1 MINMTTMTYWWIHK
15 IMRTVTMVLL
25 MAFIVTA
32 LSCERDVF
40 WMGNDEMDYNPRPV
54 KITLGYELPKQEEIA
69 VTRTLTKA
77 DEHELRNFYLLIFQP
92 TEESPTEPVCV
103 FGKFFNV
110 DSSDFT
116 NMADYDALAG
126 QWVSVENLYN
136 NTYGYEAGAK
146 VNSTHGE
153 VTIEPDLDPE
163 KPCYMYGF
171 ANVDD
176 IGGEKVE
183 AFVIDPTDGT
193 AKMPKTVLDGFSHNK
208 WTKSQLMSLQ
218 IQMRDKNNYV
228 IEAEGEGETLTKS
241 EMIDR
246 DNAFLLYSGQWS
258 TWTTKRRGEDGKMHN
273 VFDASHLDGLV
284 DLTSVGESGNSYDL
298 RSKGL
303 IYLRC
308 MVAHVRFN
316 LSINNKIFEKFVPE
330 SWQVVHVPYNTYL
343 IDNANSST
351 NRKITDAASFAK
363 ATPVT
368 SMVHDEDVYHF
379 DFYMLE
385 NVKDAS
391 AATNIDY
398 NGTDKNDISNYYKNY
413 FGEYIS
419 DTPLDKTD
427 EGNGVMLPSKLAL
440 VYGYDASKGAD
451 HPDNVKAVTNFKY
464 AKRELELKT
473 LADQVL
479 KNTDPYE
486 SKKYVYSEPKST
498 YVIIKGRLLI
508 NNDVDLKNLAGEG
521 VYNSTTNV
529 LEGVNPVTIGT
540 IKNGYADVTY
550 TIHLGY
556 AKNTPTDT
564 QYDETDFSILR
575 NTEYTY
581 NVHIAGINNIITNVR
596 ANLEKVKN
604 QPENGIYRVKG
615 QPGADGNVYLAMDN
629 IINTDAHFNQFN
641 FMLEKSGLSDFS
653 FEIKTPWSTITSEEV
668 KADIDRVK
676 VAMGL
681 GTIENGVFVPGSGYA
696 TGYGAFAGG
705 GYKDQNS
712 YPTAYAL
719 YQKYITNPDF
729 TWFKFT
735 PAIDQRGMFDPVL
748 SHDDNNTKYR
758 KYRETVTYDP
768 SSPTLWN
775 LFDFMVSMDGLTASD
790 DQQPLYNEGINQGTD
805 TVEEYRRKIGTAIK
819 TRINNVLYGNDAGT
833 TEGSVTLFECEVNDD
848 KGNNVYT
855 GASALP
861 FLLDKF
867 KYEVTQQDYNF
878 IKTIYDAVTADNS
891 ITINDDIYF
900 NNFKRPYIEDGRYW
914 VEEDYVQYLKEHD
927 PAHFGN
933 NNQIAPIR
941 RMFYTAYLDEYFYD
955 TPPRGQSWSTPYWK
969 QFVNQPSRYI
979 SFGYRGTSTIA
990 SSHGIDV
997 SWDGESSI
1005 MYSST
1010 TIIQPSIQTF
1020 YSTEGTGTYALG
1032 VEHYNETYDP
1042 RWTDKLHNIGTSGW
1056 SHADGWDN
1064 AKKAILDVTGG
1075 GNWAAYVSETVYE
1088 EHNSING
1095 IQSNVTMRSSDDA
1108 LMTDDDRMGNVNK
1121 TAYLAGAIRMCI
1133 NRNRDENG
1141 NGVIDHDEL
1150 KWYLPASEQMDIIS
1164 LCHYSLTDPLFNF
1177 NKFYDNSVPDA
1188 VNHQRLPESNLLGK
1202 YLYKYHFATSD
1213 HFVFGAEEFMNSAPY
1228 SQATDKYNSPPYD
1241 MRCVRNL
1248 NDATANKA
1256 ASKNVETPSDQ
1267 ELVKVY
1273 TYDATDKVFT
1283 MNKLDSRSLRN
1294 EIYVMHELPAPHYL
1308 FSRDNLPYKKFKVA
1322 KDNAK
1327 LLAIVK
1333 PPYMTTAERG
1343 PLKNIIL
1350 KSPCANYTQ
1359 DPGDVNGSWR
1369 APNAAELGLMM
1380 MQLRASG
1387 AAETEGYY
1395 QDTYGENGKAAFFW
1409 DDGSATPFCGTSW
1422 NFTGPW
1428 GRVLGVKNKNGKW
1441 KVFFSDPAGIDT
1453 NSEWPNKSATEE
1465 FMEPGKDGTRNSQFI
1480 VRCVKDL
1487 AE

>member
-1 MINMTTMTYWWIHK
+1 MKRLFIYMVVCCMALSA
-15 IMRTVTMVLL
+15 VLL
-25 MAFIVTA
+25 A
-32 LSCERDVF
+32 SCERETWYVPE
-40 WMGNDEMDYNPRPV
+40 WSIEPGEPIEV
-54 KITLGYELPKQEEIA
+54 LLPIEVPKADSVA
-69 VTRTLTKA
+69 VTRGMSEVE
-77 DEHELRNFYLLIFQP
+77 EHNI
-92 TEESPTEPVCV
+92 
-103 FGKFFNV
+103 K
-110 DSSDFT
+110 
-116 NMADYDALAG
+116 
-126 QWVSVENLYN
+126 NLYVLVFTASDGKLYSQQYYDSDRLN
-136 NTYGYEAGAK
+136 EGKTNYSITKDWGSVIDDSK
-146 VNSTHGE
+146 PTNSTNG
-153 VTIEPDLDPE
+153 TIMAKALSET
-163 KPCYMYGF
+163 CFIYGI
-171 ANVDD
+171 ANVTSASSGVD
-176 IGGEKVE
+176 GES
-183 AFVIDPTDGT
+183 T
-193 AKMPKTVLDGFSHNK
+193 ADLETIL
-208 WTKSQLMSLQ
+208 
-218 IQMRDKNNYV
+218 NNLV
-228 IEAEGEGETLTKS
+228 TKS
-241 EMIDR
+241 EHEADPSKTVTTIDDLYNLVAELKYGTADLMNR
-246 DNAFLLYSGQWS
+246 DNSNLLMSGVFEMKDGYQ
-258 TWTTKRRGEDGKMHN
+258 TKVGGVDRYTPYQSKYVKGI
-273 VFDASHLDGLV
+273 AGLV
-284 DLTSVGESGNSYDL
+284 DFNYIINTFKDTGDKIVDVKGEGAAAKYYVDL
-298 RSKGL
+298 SNAGVIK
-303 IYLRC
+303 LRR
-308 MVAHVRFN
+308 VASHVIFKI
-316 LSINNKIFEKFVPE
+316 SIDDNVFSDFKPE
-330 SWQVVHVPYNTYL
+330 SWQVLHVPTKSYLMDQGDETHVVENTFKNG
-343 IDNANSST
+343 DEV
-351 NRKITDAASFAK
+351 K
-363 ATPVT
+363 
-368 SMVHDEDVYHF
+368 SMIHAEGTYQF
-379 DFYMLE
+379 DFYMYENFKNARDITGQTGNFTYYQTNYGNTLE
-385 NVKDAS
+385 
-391 AATNIDY
+391 ATTKGDEPLPGIKAPK
-398 NGTDKNDISNYYKNY
+398 GIYYKNAAI
-413 FGEYIS
+413 EVWEAKKKTNLS
-419 DTPLDKTD
+419 LTLDQAKTNYAD
-427 EGNGVMLPSKLAL
+427 EINQLA
-440 VYGYDASKGAD
+440 KQ
-451 HPDNVKAVTNFKY
+451 NFTY
-464 AKRELELKT
+464 AKRELALKK
-473 LADQVL
+473 ADGTFDR
-479 KNTDPYE
+479 NTDNT
-486 SKKYVYSEPKST
+486 KNYVYVEPNAT
-498 YVIIKGRLLI
+498 TVVFKGRLRF
-508 NNDVDLKNLAGEG
+508 NATNFKLKNLLTG
-521 VYNSTTNV
+521 VETSTDNV
-529 LEGVNPVTIGT
+529 ADS
-540 IKNGYADVTY
+540 YADVTY

-1121 TAYLAGAIRMCI
+1121 TAYLAGAIRMYI